1 VYGGHQAL
9 GDAECLVQYLSDRSQ
24 AVGGAGCVGYEGHI
38 LGVSVLVNAHYEH
51 RGVVLG
57 RSRHDNLLSTAIDVS
72 LCLLL
77 GQEYAGRLYNVV
89 SANLAPRNVLRVHL
103 CKELNLLAINGD
115 GVVIILDGAVVTT
128 VHGVILEHVCHVV
141 RSHER
146 IVYRYELNV
155 RVLQTSAENHTAD
168 TAKAIDTYFDTHFTV
183 FLLNV
188 LMKFSVDV
196 IIIH

>member
-1 VYGGHQAL
+1 M
-9 GDAECLVQYLSDRSQ
+9 
-24 AVGGAGCVGYEGHI
+24 
-38 LGVSVLVNAHYEH
+38 
-51 RGVVLG
+51 
-57 RSRHDNLLSTAIDVS
+57 S

-77 GQEYAGRLYNVV
+77 GQEYAGGLYNVV

-103 CKELNLLAINGD
+103 CEEENLLAINGD
-115 GVVIILDGAVVTT
+115 GVLVILDGAVVTT

-168 TAKAIDTYFDTHFTV
+168 TAKAIDTYFDTHFSV
-183 FLLNV
+183 PPKNV
-188 LMKFSVDV
+188 EV
-196 IIIH
+196 